1 MAWGTKQPAYVRW
14 PAVLALLVVPLAIRE
29 LAGRLYGGVPALT
42 FYPVILVVAL
52 VFGWIEA
59 SVALVVSLLAGLFFF
74 LPPGMYLVPV
84 GWVFVGG
91 LGIAII
97 AALKTLAARLA
108 SANERQRLLFRELQH
123 RVANTL
129 QSAVAIMDAAS
140 RQVPRSPNAAMATL
154 DEGGRRLLASA
165 EVHRR
170 LYDPTLLDKDLESI
184 LREAVATIV
193 DGETVDV
200 RLRIEPVN
208 LTFDQ
213 LSAVTML
220 VIELANNAQKHV
232 FERKLGSN
240 FAVTLARSPGGRAI
254 LSVTDDGPGLH
265 APETTDGHGT
275 LGQSIIVSLASQLTG
290 ILSMDS
296 DQGMKVNVTFPILVP

>member
-1 MAWGTKQPAYVRW
+1 VS
-14 PAVLALLVVPLAIRE
+14 ALFVVPLAIRE

-59 SVALVVSLLAGLFFF
+59 AVVLGLSILAGLFLF

-84 GWVFVGG
+84 GWIFVGS

-97 AALKTLAARLA
+97 AALKTLAERLA
-108 SANERQRLLFRELQH
+108 AANDRQRLLFRELQH

-140 RQVPRSPNAAMATL
+140 RQISRSPNEAMVTL
-154 DEGGRRLLASA
+154 DDGSRRLLASA

-170 LYDPTLLDKDLESI
+170 LYDPTLLDKDLETI
-184 LREAVATIV
+184 LREAVATVV
-193 DGETVDV
+193 DGEAVDV
-200 RLRIEPVN
+200 RLRVEPVN

-240 FAVTLARSPGGRAI
+240 FAVSLARSPGGRAI

-265 APETTDGHGT
+265 AADVADGHRT
-275 LGQSIIVSLASQLTG
+275 LGQSIIVSLASQLAG

-296 DQGMKVNVTFPILVP
+296 AQGMKVNVTFPILAPRS